1 MIILKTKIAIAI
13 PDTSVSDVFDIGE
26 KTNKLGIIA
35 RSMAIF
41 QVDTLFIYKDQTISG
56 SKSDYERRFIKNIL
70 NYCET
75 PQYLRK
81 LLIPFHKDLKNVGQ
95 LPPLATYHHPI
106 DQIKQ
111 NQFREGVVYL
121 NKMNEVLVE
130 VGADEPLK
138 LLNNP
143 GESLKGKK
151 LRVSTIIR
159 RQENGSLIAE
169 IIPKE
174 AIEEKMYWGYNIK
187 ETNNP
192 LHKFNKKDDYIV
204 IGTSRT
210 GDIYKDVKLEENE
223 QLMKKI
229 SSRKPILL
237 VFGSPKTGLPEML
250 KGTGVKINDLYDLFI
265 NTVPNAGTRSIR
277 LEEAITISLARV
289 LPMFEK

>member
-1 MIILKTKIAIAI
+1 MKNKIAIAI

-26 KTNKLGIIA
+26 KTTKLGIIA
-35 RSMAIF
+35 RSLAIF
-41 QVDTLFIYKDQTISG
+41 EVSTIFIYKDPTISG
-56 SKSDYERRFIKNIL
+56 SKSDYERRVIKNIL
-70 NYCET
+70 NYIET

-81 LLIPFHKDLKNVGQ
+81 MLIPFHKDLKNVGQ
-95 LPPLATYHHPI
+95 LPPLATYSHPI
-106 DQIKQ
+106 DQIKA
-111 NQFREGVVYL
+111 NQFRDGVVYL
-121 NKMNEVLVE
+121 DKNNNVVAE
-130 VGADEPLK
+130 VGAENPLPVV
-138 LLNNP
+138 NNP
-143 GESLKGKK
+143 GESLKKKK

-159 RQENGSLIAE
+159 RQQDGSLVAE

-174 AIEEKMYWGYNIK
+174 AIEEKLYWGYNIK

-210 GDIYKDVKLEENE
+210 GDIYKDIKLEENKE
-223 QLMKKI
+223 LMKKI
-229 SSRKPILL
+229 STKKPILL

-250 KGTGVKINDLYDLFI
+250 KGTGVKQNDLFDLFL